1 MAKWLSEAEF
11 RKKAFELPKPGPVSY
26 VSGAAS
32 PTTNLIDAA
41 EASEH
46 AAAHPALRCPC
57 CGEVAA
63 DIAGATQ
70 LYQIDVAEG
79 GGKSHKAD
87 IPPCPVSG
95 LNLPAMA
102 YTVEPCGC
110 RVSSDW
116 AGGFSRELLSR
127 ANGGT
132 PKPLVDLSDKQRAE
146 KIAHYGDR
154 LKALY
159 ALQAVANP
167 PETKAAVDYWIVV
180 CADQLQRLAP
190 SGHNRKP
197 PAKPLE
203 AKVADWADKNGFTT
217 PPEPTPVQEGVPVYR
232 QANGTVGTT
241 PTYAGQEPCGFT
253 TAPAAPKF
261 DFAPVG
267 GEEQFQAALA
277 AAQTGAVSSQTL
289 MKLAGITPP
298 AAPEE
303 PELKQTRS
311 GQFSVRF
318 GDIYK
323 VFTNHG
329 EAKAYADQLKNVT
342 PGFAAK
348 MKPLQTLP
356 VEEKVDKL
364 AAMKK
369 VLLAASPSE
378 IPKKLAQQV
387 LGYTYAHMK
396 LTHEIVT
403 ETFKLHNNVD
413 VAVTAVNIRQ
423 SLIEYTQGLK
433 DTLTD
438 DALRF
443 VKAFVSVVDIPETP
457 DAPAR
462 VAAPDPVP
470 AAPPRPT
477 VEKHAKKKRTIR
489 KIQD

>member
-11 RKKAFELPKPGPVSY
+11 RKKAFELPKPGPVHY

-32 PTTNLIDAA
+32 PTQNLIDAA

-70 LYQIDVAEG
+70 LYQLDVAEG

-127 ANGGT
+127 ANGGV
-132 PKPLVDLSDKQRAE
+132 PKPLVDLTDQQRAE

-232 QANGTVGTT
+232 QANGTVGLT

-253 TAPAAPKF
+253 SAPSTPKVEF
-261 DFAPVG
+261 GPVG
-267 GEEQFQAALA
+267 GEEAFQAALA
-277 AAQTGAVSSQTL
+277 AAQIGAVGTKDL
-289 MKLAGITPP
+289 MKLAGIAPP
-298 AAPEE
+298 DE
-303 PELKQTRS
+303 PELSTTRS
-311 GQFSVRF
+311 GQFAVRY

-329 EAKAYADQLKNVT
+329 EAKAYAEQLKQVT

-364 AAMKK
+364 AALKK

-378 IPKKLAQQV
+378 IPQKLAQQV

-403 ETFKLHNNVD
+403 ETFGLASPVD
-413 VAVTAVNIRQ
+413 VATRTVAIRD
-423 SLIEYTQGLK
+423 SLIGYTQGIN
-433 DTLTD
+433 DTLTA
-438 DALRF
+438 DAFRF
-443 VKAFVSVVDIPETP
+443 VKAFVNMVDIPETP

-462 VAAPDPVP
+462 VAAPDPVT
-470 AAPPRPT
+470 AAPPKPA
-477 VEKHAKKKRTIR
+477 VERHAKKKRTIR